1 MKKVSKKNIWTIF
14 LIILIYILISF
25 FDSYKNNTIQQPTTA
40 TFLHYKINGTLIFLI
55 AGGLKLFFLL
65 ILFLYLVYII
75 MYIILFLSKKNI
87 VTFNNI
93 FISILFLVNI
103 LISIILSTLTIG
115 QIYVFSF
122 QFIDALIFW
131 NIILISDLFLPM
143 ILILIYKLTNK
154 FVGWGFYPNK
164 NI

>member
-1 MKKVSKKNIWTIF
+1 
-14 LIILIYILISF
+14 
-25 FDSYKNNTIQQPTTA
+25 
-40 TFLHYKINGTLIFLI
+40 
-55 AGGLKLFFLL
+55 
-65 ILFLYLVYII
+65 

-103 LISIILSTLTIG
+103 LISIILSNLTIG

>member
-1 MKKVSKKNIWTIF
+1 MEKVSKKNIWTIF

-25 FDSYKNNTIQQPTTA
+25 FDSYKNYTIQEPTTA
-40 TFLHYKINGTLIFLI
+40 TFLHYKISGTLIFLI

-75 MYIILFLSKKNI
+75 MYIILFLGKKNI

-103 LISIILSTLTIG
+103 LISIILSNLTIG

-143 ILILIYKLTNK
+143 ILILIYKLANK
-154 FVGWGFYPNK
+154 E
-164 NI
+164 

>member
-1 MKKVSKKNIWTIF
+1 
-14 LIILIYILISF
+14 
-25 FDSYKNNTIQQPTTA
+25 
-40 TFLHYKINGTLIFLI
+40 
-55 AGGLKLFFLL
+55 
-65 ILFLYLVYII
+65 
-75 MYIILFLSKKNI
+75 MYIILFLGKKNI

-103 LISIILSTLTIG
+103 LISIILSNLTIG

-154 FVGWGFYPNK
+154 E
-164 NI
+164 

>member
-1 MKKVSKKNIWTIF
+1 MEKVSKKNIWTIF

-25 FDSYKNNTIQQPTTA
+25 FDSYKNYTIQEPTTT
-40 TFLHYKINGTLIFLI
+40 TFLHYKISGTLVFLI
-55 AGGLKLFFLL
+55 AGGLKVFFLL

-75 MYIILFLSKKNI
+75 MYIILFLGKKNI

-103 LISIILSTLTIG
+103 LISIILSNLTIG
-115 QIYVFSF
+115 QIYVLSF

-154 FVGWGFYPNK
+154 E
-164 NI
+164 